1 MHFHDHGGTAKAAD
15 SGPSLPMPDV
25 TSSELR
31 FLEPAAVQFRRDGAR
46 LQSRTA
52 PGAGRPEPVEGR
64 DKDADEWGDVSL
76 IRLFPLSEPEHW
88 IALIAKNGE
97 EIGILRDLAP
107 LPAEA
112 RRLAR
117 DELRRRYLVPQIER
131 ILACRTRNEVV
142 EWTVETDRGRGKFL
156 TRNLREQVKEPLP
169 SRLTLIDV
177 EGNRY
182 DIPNV
187 LALDPDSRR
196 RLEAQ
201 L

>member
-1 MHFHDHGGTAKAAD
+1 VPMHLHNHGGETKAAD
-15 SGPSLPMPDV
+15 GGPSLPMPDV

-31 FLEPAAVQFRRDGAR
+31 FLEPAAAQFRRDGAR
-46 LQSRTA
+46 LQFR
-52 PGAGRPEPVEGR
+52 E
-64 DKDADEWGDVSL
+64 KDDSEWGDVSL

-88 IALIAKNGE
+88 LALIAKDGT
-97 EIGILRDLAP
+97 EIGVLRSLAD
-107 LPAEA
+107 LPAEPL
-112 RRLAR
+112 RLAR
-117 DELRRRYLVPQIER
+117 DELRRRYLVPQIEC
-131 ILACRTRNEVV
+131 ILACRVRDEVV
-142 EWTVETDRGRGKFL
+142 EWTVRTDRGRGKFL